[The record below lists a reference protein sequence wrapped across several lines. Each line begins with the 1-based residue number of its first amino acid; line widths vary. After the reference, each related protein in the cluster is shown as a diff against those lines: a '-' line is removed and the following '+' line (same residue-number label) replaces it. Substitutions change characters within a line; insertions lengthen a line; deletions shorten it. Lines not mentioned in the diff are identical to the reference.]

1 MCTFLQQRDGHQ
13 GQNTN
18 IFPPNVS
25 TTNLTTGLEGKPLL
39 PSVFRPNSELYTKPL
54 NVASTIGGLT
64 NSNISTVQNRPLL
77 YHSTHAAYAGFI
89 SPNVSAIRPQGST
102 FGTNIPANLQVPSG
116 NFFMPASVG
125 GQTMVPLPRS
135 GAPILVQTH
144 TSTLEAYTNAP
155 VLPYKRLPGPPF
167 TFPNAPGVFHEQFN
181 PDLGSQSST
190 NPYQVG
196 HEIPVIP
203 VKQVLPVQSN
213 VIEINRADDR
223 EQFTDVFHS
232 KNSLP
237 YTPDVQVNEL
247 IHNPSLA
254 SNTLVEPREYLTDH
268 YNRSSIESKPLI
280 KQADPSNELD
290 GHRIPF
296 ESNVLADEKEHSSD
310 IENRRHFFGI
320 ATHTSDRRSPDS
332 PVGSLDEKNT
342 FFGCRP
348 KDFASSH
355 KESNYA
361 RTEDDKYSI
370 DNPNNTR
377 SYLPDDDQIFSYLDG
392 GYSTSENQSFH
403 CASPSYDKDVTSRSG
418 TKHSNSYEQK
428 KQSVHVRNRYVHS
441 TKRNFDSV
449 AGYDR
454 VEKDSSRRL
463 YHTGKYVANPGDRLS
478 KTRASERQSYSR
490 ESSRTRSRSPPVR
503 RHRSP
508 LGRNTREKAHM
519 HRDSYG
525 DSRETSKLRN
535 ERHGQS
541 SSQRKEFN
549 RLSPQKRDRKES
561 SSPCRKR
568 ESASRE
574 SNVQNK
580 RSESRS
586 SESTGK
592 SETSKRSSIKRS
604 SDKDDKEKTTR

>member
-1 MCTFLQQRDGHQ
+1 
-13 GQNTN
+13 
-18 IFPPNVS
+18 
-25 TTNLTTGLEGKPLL
+25 
-39 PSVFRPNSELYTKPL
+39 
-54 NVASTIGGLT
+54 
-64 NSNISTVQNRPLL
+64 
-77 YHSTHAAYAGFI
+77 
-89 SPNVSAIRPQGST
+89 
-102 FGTNIPANLQVPSG
+102 
-116 NFFMPASVG
+116 
-125 GQTMVPLPRS
+125 MVPPPRS
-135 GAPILVQTH
+135 CAPILVQTH
-144 TSTLEAYTNAP
+144 TSTLKAYTNAP
-155 VLPYKRLPGPPF
+155 VLPYKRHPGHPS
-167 TFPNAPGVFHEQFN
+167 TFPNTTGVFHEQFN
-181 PDLGSQSST
+181 PDLGNQSCT

-203 VKQVLPVQSN
+203 VKQVLPVRSK
-213 VIEINRADDR
+213 VIEINVADDR
-223 EQFTDVFHS
+223 EQFTDVFHG

-237 YTPDVQVNEL
+237 YTPDVQANER

-268 YNRSSIESKPLI
+268 YNRPSIESKPLI
-280 KQADPSNELD
+280 KHAHPSNELD

-296 ESNVLADEKEHSSD
+296 ESNVLSDENEHSSD
-310 IENRRHFFGI
+310 IGNRRHFFGI
-320 ATHTSDRRSPDS
+320 ATHSSDHRSPNS
-332 PVGSLDEKNT
+332 PVGSLDENDT

-348 KDFASSH
+348 RDFTSSH
-355 KESNYA
+355 RESIYA

-377 SYLPDDDQIFSYLDG
+377 SYLPDDDKIFSYFDG

-418 TKHSNSYEQK
+418 RKYSNSYEK

-463 YHTGKYVANPGDRLS
+463 YHTSKYMPNPGDRLS

-490 ESSRTRSRSPPVR
+490 ESSRTRSQSPPFR

-508 LGRNTREKAHM
+508 LGRNTGERAHV

-525 DSRETSKLRN
+525 DSREMSKLRN
-535 ERHGQS
+535 ERHGRS

-549 RLSPQKRDRKES
+549 QRSPRKRDRKES

-574 SNVQNK
+574 SNAQSK